1 MVKNCMNLSCFH
13 TENKIKF
20 LVNFSEAVSP
30 CKPAFCIVYLDL
42 GKLKMVIY
50 GTIYSTIKTDVMRPP
65 RIHDCTQD
73 SISKILKFIQ
83 TFFIESKSSKLI
95 LYPSAHIHFWL
106 LSFPVLLK
114 ISPIK
119 VNYRMLNIRFS
130 AGQNPAIILDFKN

>member
-1 MVKNCMNLSCFH
+1 M
-13 TENKIKF
+13 TQ
-20 LVNFSEAVSP
+20 LVHAII
-30 CKPAFCIVYLDL
+30 KPAFCIVYLNL
-42 GKLKMVIY
+42 EKSKMVIY